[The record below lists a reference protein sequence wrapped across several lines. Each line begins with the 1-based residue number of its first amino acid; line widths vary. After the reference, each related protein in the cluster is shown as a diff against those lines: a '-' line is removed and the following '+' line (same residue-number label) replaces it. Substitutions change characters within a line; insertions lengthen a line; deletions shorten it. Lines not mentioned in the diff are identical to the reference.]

1 MALRNAF
8 EDLSTDST
16 VLRLRNLLRTLARL
30 SFDTTGQLRT
40 YVASIA
46 TVTTVSTVTT
56 GNMGFGDSGKA
67 ATAINVSRHNA
78 YLGSK
83 KNLSRS

>member
-30 SFDTTGQLRT
+30 SFDSSGQLRT
-40 YVASIA
+40 YIASISS
-46 TVTTVSTVTT
+46 VTTVSTVTT
-56 GNMGFGDSGKA
+56 GNISFGDSGKT
-67 ATAINVSRHNA
+67 ATAINTSRHNA

>member
-8 EDLSTDST
+8 EDLATDST
-16 VLRLRNLLRTLARL
+16 VLRLRNLLKSL
-30 SFDTTGQLRT
+30 SKLTFDSTGQLRT
-40 YVASIA
+40 YIASISS
-46 TVTTVSTVTT
+46 VTTVSTVTT
-56 GNMGFGDSGKA
+56 GNISFGDSGKQ
-67 ATAINVSRHNA
+67 ATAITTSRYNA

>member
-8 EDLSTDST
+8 EDLATDST
-16 VLRLRNLLRTLARL
+16 VLRLRNLLKSL
-30 SFDTTGQLRT
+30 SKLTFDSSGQLRT
-40 YVASIA
+40 YIASIA
-46 TVTTVSTVTT
+46 TVTTVTTVTT
-56 GNMGFGDSGKA
+56 GNISFGDSGKA
-67 ATAINVSRHNA
+67 ATAITTSRHNA